1 MAVDY
6 GFFEALTGP
15 RKAAGQIQAQRDQQ
29 KMQQFQMMQQQ
40 RQIELAQLEK
50 QKGIQDMLTQSQE
63 AAKMDLY
70 TKTNFHRQKDIDD
83 FRDWHNT
90 MSGWADIQEILRQH
104 GSVDNARLY
113 GNLDYLLEEY
123 KAKLKDNPVSRRVNK
138 NKASLELY
146 HSYALDKDGNAKFIT
161 KGSND
166 RYQDFI
172 NNKTDNF
179 IFYGG
184 RQDYLNE
191 SIKARN
197 TADAINLDD
206 ILYDNYAAIYADMIN
221 DANAE
226 PGTQYTD
233 SQMKAWLSN
242 ELNVT
247 PSGGIDYFNGQA
259 MFGEKEIDTNFGSEL
274 KRMTKETNKTG
285 IITGDHYF
293 SNLNLKDGETFH
305 KLFNETGLAKTWNR
319 FGGYDPSQQTKSYV
333 GMKAMFAKGRQVA
346 SGGRIFVDKGIEDKI
361 SEVMFGYYGEDNNIP
376 KYNSRKREVN
386 NVNTID
392 LYDSRGHKITSD
404 DIDRTLI
411 GGLLSGGEDEWNQI
425 YGESERMDL
434 RLKGY
439 FVALKG
445 TGADGQSILLTD
457 VTNKEDRAKLAK
469 EYKDVVFKPTIVA
482 ELIDDDMVS
491 HDDAYYKELDL
502 GDANVLMALNEQ
514 INPEKLNEVL
524 GQSAT
529 YEEEMARNKMIAKRQ
544 MVSNAKL
551 QRQLNLP
558 NPESVDELVSGYDQS
573 LTVGLGLSRVP
584 AVKIQ
589 QAVPMIMSDLYID
602 SQKERTYPYDFNPQ
616 ETDPAK
622 KMIAEN
628 PGQYMAYSTKILQEG
643 LISRNPDFEKML
655 QAIRTGNYDEY
666 SQELYDKKSYK
677 TSRDITKGII
687 KYQRGR

>member
-15 RKAAGQIQAQRDQQ
+15 MQAAGQIQAQRDQR
-29 KMQQFQMMQQQ
+29 KMQEFQMMQQQ
-40 RQIELAQLEK
+40 RQMELQQLEK
-50 QKGIQDMLTQSQE
+50 QKGIQNMLARSQE

-70 TKTNFHRQKDIDD
+70 TKNNFHRQKDIDD
-83 FRDWHNT
+83 FRNWHNT
-90 MSGWADIQEILRQH
+90 MSGWGDIQEVLRQH

-146 HSYALDKDGNAKFIT
+146 HSYALDKDGNDKFLT
-161 KGSND
+161 EGSKERYRQYKKGT
-166 RYQDFI
+166 
-172 NNKTDNF
+172 TDNF

-184 RQDYLNE
+184 RRDYLNE
-191 SIKARN
+191 SKKPRN
-197 TADAINLDD
+197 TSDAIDLDD
-206 ILYDNYAAIYADMIN
+206 VLYDNYHAVYADMIN

-233 SQMKAWLSN
+233 DQMKAWLAG
-242 ELNVT
+242 ELKVT
-247 PSGGIDYFNGQA
+247 SSGGTDYFNGQA

-285 IITGDHYF
+285 IVTGKQFFD
-293 SNLNLKDGETFH
+293 NLNLKDGETFH
-305 KLFNETGLAKTWNR
+305 KLFNKTGLDKTWNR
-319 FGGYDPSQQTKSYV
+319 FGGYDGTKQTKSYV
-333 GMKAMFAKGRQVA
+333 GTKAIFGKGRQVA
-346 SGGRIFVDKGIEDKI
+346 SGGQVLIDKNIEDKI
-361 SEVMFGYYGEDNNIP
+361 SEVLFGKYQDSDIP
-376 KYNSRKREVN
+376 KYVSKKRKIYDVGM
-386 NVNTID
+386 VGV
-392 LYDSRGHKITSD
+392 YDSRGHKITSQD
-404 DIDRTLI
+404 TSDIMPGETGFEDWV
-411 GGLLSGGEDEWNQI
+411 GEDEK
-425 YGESERMDL
+425 MDL
-434 RLKGY
+434 KLNGY
-439 FVALKG
+439 FVALRG
-445 TGADGQSILLTD
+445 SGADGKSILLTD

-469 EYKDVVFKPTIVA
+469 EYKDVVFQPVIVA
-482 ELIDDDMVS
+482 EMEDFDLLS
-491 HDDAYYKELDL
+491 HNDVYYKELDL

-544 MVSNAKL
+544 MASNAKL

-558 NPESVDELVSGYDQS
+558 NPESVEEIVSGYDQS

-589 QAVPMIMSDLYID
+589 QAVPMIMSDLYVD
-602 SQKERTYPYDFNPQ
+602 SQQKRNYPYDFNPQ

-622 KMIAEN
+622 KMIAQT
-628 PGQYMAYSTKILQEG
+628 PGQYMAYSAKMLQEG
-643 LISRNPDFEKML
+643 LISGNPAYEAML
-655 QAIRTGNYDEY
+655 SAIKTGTYDEY
-666 SQELYDKKSYK
+666 SQKLYDEKSYIN
-677 TSRDITKGII
+677 SRKITKSII
-687 KYQRGR
+687 QYQRGR